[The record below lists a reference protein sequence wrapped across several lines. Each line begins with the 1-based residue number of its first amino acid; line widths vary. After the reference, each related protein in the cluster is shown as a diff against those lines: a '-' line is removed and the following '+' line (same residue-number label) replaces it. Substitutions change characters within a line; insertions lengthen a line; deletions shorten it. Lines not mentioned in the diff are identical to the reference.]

1 MIPSE
6 EPDEAGIRAR
16 RYRIGVRMLQRL
28 FSRIITASKRYIGDS
43 SSLIIENAL
52 ALSWILIP
60 PQSISI
66 G

>member
-1 MIPSE
+1 MLSVSGE
-6 EPDEAGIRAR
+6 QTVSFQAMVSTATAGFDSISCRNN
-16 RYRIGVRMLQRL
+16 VVQM
-28 FSRIITASKRYIGDS
+28 GDS

-52 ALSWILIP
+52 AFWWTLMP

>member
-1 MIPSE
+1 MIL
-6 EPDEAGIRAR
+6 PDLRRETVSTEALISTSRPPQTHISR
-16 RYRIGVRMLQRL
+16 RNNGFAVQM
-28 FSRIITASKRYIGDS
+28 GDS

-52 ALSWILIP
+52 AFWWTLIP

>member
-1 MIPSE
+1 MLSVSGEQTGSFQAVISTAT
-6 EPDEAGIRAR
+6 AGFVGISR
-16 RYRIGVRMLQRL
+16 RNNESAAQM
-28 FSRIITASKRYIGDS
+28 GDS

-52 ALSWILIP
+52 AFWWILMP